1 MDKPWVKLTD
11 VYGNLEGEGLK
22 SFLEANDVP
31 VRLIQ
36 ESIGPLIG
44 SVIPVFGL
52 VEVFVPQSDLDTAR
66 SLLAEYEGETTKK
79 DD

>member
-1 MDKPWVKLTD
+1 MNKPWVKLTD
-11 VYGNLEGEGLK
+11 VYGNLEGEALK

-52 VEVFVPQSDLDTAR
+52 VEVFVPQQHIETAR
-66 SLLAEYEGETTKK
+66 SLLVDYDENILNE

>member
-1 MDKPWVKLTD
+1 MNNPWVKLTD
-11 VYGNLEGEGLK
+11 VYGNLEGEALK

-52 VEVFVPQSDLDTAR
+52 VEVFVQQEDLRTAR
-66 SLLAEYEGETTKK
+66 SLLTEYEENILKK